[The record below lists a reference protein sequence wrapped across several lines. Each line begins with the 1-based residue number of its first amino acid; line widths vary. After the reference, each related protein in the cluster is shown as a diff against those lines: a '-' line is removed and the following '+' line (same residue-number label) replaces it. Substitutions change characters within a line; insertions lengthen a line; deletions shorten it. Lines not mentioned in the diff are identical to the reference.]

1 MTRFLL
7 PATAGIAFLTAT
19 TAYSATCSAS
29 ADYLFATDDTSG
41 LDVNEDG
48 VSVVIASG
56 VTLSGAGHAIK
67 LNDASPARVENCGA
81 LTGLGKDG
89 INADGANLTVI
100 NHGTITGADEGIQ
113 GAAGLSVTNTGT
125 ITAEDKGI
133 DADDQDGVTVRNSG
147 TINAVDK
154 AIRVGGGAD
163 ALLVNSGVVLSQ
175 TDEGFEAG
183 DNAVV
188 RNRVGGVIQAW
199 DDAVQVGDNGLIVN
213 RGTIENI
220 QNAADQSGPDPDPQD
235 AIDIDS
241 GRIVNHATG
250 LIKSTYDAAIDF
262 DESDAGLGGV
272 IVNRGMITG
281 TVGVQTDDANTGG
294 QKIVNHGTLIG
305 TSGLAA
311 NLGQGRDVMAL
322 HAGSTLS
329 GGVNFGTGNDKLSIF
344 DGLMGLVGG
353 VDAILDGGAD
363 FDTVVFR
370 GLGVADV
377 TGVSFIDNVLSLQFD
392 GFGLTLTNW
401 ERYRFGKDR
410 YTTDELVAA
419 VAPVPLPAGA
429 ALMIPALG
437 LLGWAARRRRG

>member
-1 MTRFLL
+1 MTRFFL
-7 PATAGIAFLTAT
+7 PATAGIALLTAT
-19 TAYSATCSAS
+19 TAYSATCSGS
-29 ADYLFATDDTSG
+29 ADYVFGSDSTAG
-41 LDVNEDG
+41 LDVDMNG
-48 VSVVIASG
+48 VSVVVANG
-56 VTLSGAGHAIK
+56 VTLSGTGHAIK
-67 LNDASPARVENCGA
+67 LNDSSPARVENCGT

-89 INADGANLTVI
+89 INADGADLTVI
-100 NHGTITGADEGIQ
+100 NHGTIDGADEGIQ
-113 GAAGLSVTNTGT
+113 GDAGLTVRNTGT
-125 ITAEDKGI
+125 ITAKDKGI
-133 DADDQDGVTVRNSG
+133 DADDQGGVTVRNSG

-154 AIRVGGGAD
+154 AIRVGIGAD
-163 ALLVNSGVVLSQ
+163 ALLVNSGDILSQ
-175 TDEGFEAG
+175 ADEGFEAG

-188 RNRVGGVIQAW
+188 RNRLGGVIQAW
-199 DDAVQVGDNGLIVN
+199 DDAVQVGDNGRIVN
-213 RGTIENI
+213 HGTIENI
-220 QNAADQSGPDPDPQD
+220 QTAADQLGPNPDPQD

-241 GRIVNHATG
+241 GKIVNAATG

-329 GGVNFGTGNDKLSIF
+329 GGVDFGTGNDKLSIF

-363 FDTVVFR
+363 FDTIVFS

-377 TGVSFIDNVLSLQFD
+377 TGATFIDNVLSLSFD
-392 GFGLTLTNW
+392 GFGLALTNW